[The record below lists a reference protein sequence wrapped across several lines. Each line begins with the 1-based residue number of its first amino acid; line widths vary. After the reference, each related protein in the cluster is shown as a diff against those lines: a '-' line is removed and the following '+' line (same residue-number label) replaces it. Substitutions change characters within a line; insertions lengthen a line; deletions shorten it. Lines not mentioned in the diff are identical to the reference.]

1 MAVKIDHIHGV
12 ESTVTLDVTWAYE
25 IHLMDV
31 VTARGFGEVRI
42 LNTLGG
48 VARFFLRAL
57 PASGFG

>member
-31 VTARGFGEVRI
+31 VAARGFGEVRI
-42 LNTLGG
+42 LNPLGG
-48 VARFFLRAL
+48 VACFFLQAL
-57 PASGFG
+57 PALGFG